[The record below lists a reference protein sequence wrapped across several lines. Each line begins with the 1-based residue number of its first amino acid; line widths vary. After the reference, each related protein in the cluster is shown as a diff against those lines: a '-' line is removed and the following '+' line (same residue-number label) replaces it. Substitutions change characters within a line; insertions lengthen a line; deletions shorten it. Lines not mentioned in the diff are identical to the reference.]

1 LRDEIVD
8 NTAHDNLFQVIL
20 SCLSLSMARPST
32 SYRDSSIDAILGE
45 RSPAV
50 QQARI
55 SHSSNGTN
63 LDLSGDVSQTEFQK
77 GNDNVG
83 LKGGRVRMRMVWQ
96 VFKAKVLDHD
106 GLVIVTGTFRS

>member
-1 LRDEIVD
+1 VFVTFNGTPI
-8 NTAHDNLFQVIL
+8 NKF
-20 SCLSLSMARPST
+20 
-32 SYRDSSIDAILGE
+32 RDSSIDAILVNE
-45 RSPAV
+45 
-50 QQARI
+50 
-55 SHSSNGTN
+55 SSRTTGQN
-63 LDLSGDVSQTEFQK
+63 LAFFQRNQLRLIGRCFPTEFQK